1 MESSPAQ
8 RLLEWFGHRARDL
21 PWRRNRTPY
30 RVLVAEFMLQQTR
43 SETVISYYERFLER
57 FPTLE
62 ALAQAELEEVLRVWE
77 GLGYYARARNL
88 HALAHRVVE
97 EFNGQIPATYRELRA
112 LPGVGPYT
120 AAAVASIAFSQP
132 EIALD
137 GNVRR
142 VLARVLALSG
152 DGRQPEFRRTLE
164 ETARRW
170 MPPDRPGPFNEAL
183 MELGATV
190 CLPRRPRCSECPLQ
204 EDCRAHQMGQE
215 EEFPRPSRR
224 PQVPHYDVTAAVI
237 RDSSGRVLLAR
248 RKETGFLG
256 GLWEFPG
263 GKREEGETL
272 PECLAR
278 ELREELGIEVEVGE
292 HLLTLRHAYTHF
304 RVTLHVFAC
313 RIRSGTPRCLDCADV
328 RWAEVSELN
337 RFPMPATDRRIARF
351 LEGSVGFEPKGRE
364 ERREGINN

>member
-1 MESSPAQ
+1 MGASIAE
-8 RLLEWFGHRARDL
+8 RLLEWFGRRARDL

-43 SETVISYYERFLER
+43 SETVVPYYERFLER

-62 ALAQAELEEVLRVWE
+62 DLARAELEEVLQVWE

-88 HALAHRVVE
+88 HALARRVLVE
-97 EFNGQIPATYRELRA
+97 FGGRIPETYRELRA

-120 AAAVASIAFSQP
+120 AAAVAAIAFGQP
-132 EIALD
+132 EVALD

-142 VLARVLALSG
+142 VLARLLALPG
-152 DGRQPEFRRTLE
+152 DSRSPEFRRALE
-164 ETARRW
+164 EAARRW

-190 CLPRRPRCSECPLQ
+190 CLPRRPRCGECPLG
-204 EDCRAHQMGQE
+204 EDCQAYRMGRA
-215 EEFPRPSRR
+215 EEFPTPIRR
-224 PQVPHYDVTAAVI
+224 PPVPHYEVTAAVI
-237 RDSSGRVLLAR
+237 RDADGRVLLAR
-248 RKETGFLG
+248 RKEEGFLG

-272 PECLAR
+272 QECLAR
-278 ELREELGIEVEVGE
+278 ELREELGIEVEVGA

-304 RVTLHVFAC
+304 RITLHVFEG
-313 RIRSGTPRCLDCADV
+313 RILSGTPHCLDCADV
-328 RWAEVSELN
+328 RWADVRELDQ
-337 RFPMPATDRRIARF
+337 FPMPATDRKIARF
-351 LEGSVGFEPKGRE
+351 LQGLGIRE
-364 ERREGINN
+364 